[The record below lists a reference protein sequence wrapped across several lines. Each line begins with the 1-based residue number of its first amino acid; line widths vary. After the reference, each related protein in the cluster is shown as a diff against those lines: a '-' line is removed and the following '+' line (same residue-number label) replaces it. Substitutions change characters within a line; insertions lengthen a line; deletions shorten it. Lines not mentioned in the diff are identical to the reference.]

1 MAKET
6 FERTGRHAFTIQQI
20 VNQEVL
26 WTKGRLTGEDFAIIP
41 ENPIDW
47 SNGHVSM
54 TISWRPDGGS
64 PGEHSFDQLKILR
77 FNSET
82 LDWQLINTASVR
94 ASEEYS
100 APFPA
105 PAAGVDF
112 YTFFFKSY
120 ETSDVSAAGAIF
132 SIAADG
138 TIRMKANGWNAL

>member
-6 FERTGRHAFTIQQI
+6 FERTGRHAFTIKQI

-26 WTKGRLTGEDFAIIP
+26 WTKGRLAAEDFIILT
-41 ENPIDW
+41 EDPIDW
-47 SNGHVSM
+47 SNGHV
-54 TISWRPDGGS
+54 TVAVSWRPDGGS
-64 PGEHSFDQLKILR
+64 PGEHGFDALKILR

-82 LDWQLINTASVR
+82 LDWRLINTASVR

-100 APFPA
+100 APFRA

-112 YTFFFKSY
+112 YTFFFKSFT
-120 ETSDVSAAGAIF
+120 TSEVSAAGAIF

-138 TIRMKANGWNAL
+138 TIRTRANGWNAL